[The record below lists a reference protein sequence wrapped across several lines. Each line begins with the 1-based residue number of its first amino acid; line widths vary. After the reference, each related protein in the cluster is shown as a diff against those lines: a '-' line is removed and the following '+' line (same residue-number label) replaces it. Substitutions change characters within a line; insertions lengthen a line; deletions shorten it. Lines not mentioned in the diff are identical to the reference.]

1 MGVTIANAYVQIDPS
16 FKGIEAKLHAGLDAP
31 LEKAGRQAGEKAG
44 KQVGAGIEKASREAG
59 KKAGASI
66 SSGIGDRLDA
76 LDRNRTK
83 LMVGLAGIGIGLK
96 KSIDAASDLN
106 ETLSKSQVIFG
117 DAASGFEDIANGAA
131 KSMGLSKRAYL
142 DAAAG
147 LKGLLDNLGLASAE
161 SIRWSKSMTQLGSD
175 LGSFFNTDPADAIE
189 AIGSA
194 LRGESEPI
202 RRYNVNINEAAVKAK
217 ALALGLYDGKGAI
230 EQSAKATATL
240 ALITEQT
247 ARAQGDFARTADG
260 VANSQRT
267 AAAEAENAAASF
279 GQALLPVYQR
289 VVQVVTAV
297 AQGFARLP
305 AGVQVGVV
313 ALGGLVALSGPIGG
327 MVSTIGKLGGALKGL
342 GGDAGGLSMLSKIG
356 VGVGLATTAVGVGLA
371 IWQKMGEK
379 QREIAARSKE
389 VAAALPAQV
398 SETWKLADASGAA
411 AGKVDGLTIANIALS
426 KSLASN
432 GEDGAKLTQALGTLG
447 FQTEDTLDVLR
458 RIKTDGSAG
467 IASIGRQAGLTAQE
481 ASLMAKALADTD
493 GNIDDVATSFAYFA
507 TKVGGGVKG
516 MKLSRDAA
524 EAMWTKIKPL
534 VEAMGELEGQAKKT
548 NLDDVARQYLTTAA
562 ASSEAADA
570 AIRQAE
576 ADTHASRAGQGA
588 LDVYIRYQEILAG
601 KTAAERAAIL
611 GTENLTE
618 ATGGLKT
625 VAGATLR
632 TIERT
637 ASALDRAADAA
648 SGFASAIDK
657 VSGPAVDLEE
667 SSRRIRENAVNLAK
681 AFKENG
687 TSLDINT
694 EKGRANRE
702 AIQAS
707 VEGLREHATAMLK
720 SGASAEE
727 AAAFLNFSTNALVDQ
742 AVEAKVSEEEMRGY
756 LETLGATPEQVD
768 TAIRLLHDQEAKSRV
783 DDLIAKLGDIPE
795 SEWTEIKALIEN
807 GSYAEAERRLL
818 ALTRKRTAVV
828 EVGLRGAGA
837 QLALQGKAGKLDVK
851 WTALGDVVDRPSIR
865 GVGEAG
871 AEAILPLTN
880 PARMRE
886 LVRDPRV
893 LGPVT
898 RALPGGGGLVVNF
911 NGPVSSPADVARAV
925 ESAWRRLTAQRR
937 FAS

>member
-16 FKGIEAKLHAGLDAP
+16 FKGIEAKLHAGLDGP

-44 KQVGAGIEKASREAG
+44 KQLGGGIERAARQSGEN
-59 KKAGASI
+59 AGASMA
-66 SSGIGDRLDA
+66 SGIESKLKGVGSGISKVLSTA
-76 LDRNRTK
+76 LI
-83 LMVGLAGIGIGLK
+83 AAGLK
-96 KSIDAASDLN
+96 KSVDAASDLN
-106 ETLSKSQVIFG
+106 ETLSKSKAIFG
-117 DAASGFEDIANGAA
+117 DAAGGFEDIANGAA

-142 DAAAG
+142 DAASG

-161 SIRWSKSMTQLGSD
+161 SIKWSKSMTQLGSD

-202 RRYNVNINEAAVKAK
+202 RRYNVNINEAAIKAK

-230 EQSAKATATL
+230 DQSAKATATL

-289 VVQVVTAV
+289 VVQVVGAV
-297 AQGFARLP
+297 VGAFAKLP
-305 AGVQVGVV
+305 SGIQTTIV
-313 ALGGLVALSGPIGG
+313 AVGGLVALSGPLR
-327 MVSTIGKLGGALKGL
+327 SFGKSLSGLAGAGT
-342 GGDAGGLSMLSKIG
+342 GGGLSMLGKIG
-356 VGVGLATTAVGVGLA
+356 VGIGLATTAISVGLA

-398 SETWKLADASGAA
+398 AETWKLADASGAA
-411 AGKVDGLTIANIALS
+411 AGKVDGLTVANIALS

-467 IASIGRQAGLTAQE
+467 IASIGREAGLTAQE

-588 LDVYIRYQEILAG
+588 LNVYMRYQEILAG

-618 ATGGLKT
+618 ATGGLKM

-648 SGFASAIDK
+648 SGFASAINK

-667 SSRRIRENAVNLAK
+667 SNRRIRENAANLAE
-681 AFKENG
+681 AFKKNG

-702 AIQAS
+702 AVQQS

-756 LETLGATPEQVD
+756 LETLGATPEQVE

-818 ALTRKRTAVV
+818 ALTRKRTAIV